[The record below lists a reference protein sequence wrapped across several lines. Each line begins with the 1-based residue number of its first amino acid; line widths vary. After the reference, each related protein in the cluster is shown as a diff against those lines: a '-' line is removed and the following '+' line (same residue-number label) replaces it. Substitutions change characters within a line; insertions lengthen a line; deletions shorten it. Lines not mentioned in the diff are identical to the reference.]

1 MCLGSNDIVSVQ
13 PLIEADAFGE
23 LVNAA
28 IRRLGKDS

>member
-1 MCLGSNDIVSVQ
+1 MRLGSSDIVRVQ